1 MADAPEHYF
10 PLRKRD
16 VVDLCAGDPRL
27 PAADRPAFAD
37 LCRILASVFHFEFH
51 AQLEQLKLCHAPFDP
66 DADSAP
72 LSPPTAEERQRLQAG
87 LTAGLTELLQA
98 ANYAPIEQATLEA
111 SLRGESLFKVRLAI
125 DFDDFEEMLLY
136 HRGRRRRTVTV
147 RTWGGLRQRDITFDS
162 FSRVALMVRFRAQP
176 HFDRR
181 KRRNL
186 AFVPGSTVIK
196 LFRNVPAA
204 DLEMLF
210 PNTEVRM
217 KVLDKVLIGVPAAV
231 GGVLV
236 VATKLL
242 STVLLLGALFAFW
255 LGWRQEPVELD
266 QTALVA
272 LAVGLGTLGV
282 YAWKQVNRFKTR
294 KIRFLKALTEN
305 LYFKNL
311 DNNAGVFHRV
321 LDEAEEEE
329 CKEAILAYWY
339 LLTSGVPL
347 ASAEVDRGVEAWLLA
362 RTGCT
367 VDFEIGDAMAK
378 LERLRLV
385 DRVGDRVAAVPLAQ
399 AKAVLDRAWDGYFEF
414 GTLDPGA
421 PARGPVAH
429 G

>member
-1 MADAPEHYF
+1 
-10 PLRKRD
+10 
-16 VVDLCAGDPRL
+16 
-27 PAADRPAFAD
+27 
-37 LCRILASVFHFEFH
+37 
-51 AQLEQLKLCHAPFDP
+51 
-66 DADSAP
+66 
-72 LSPPTAEERQRLQAG
+72 
-87 LTAGLTELLQA
+87 
-98 ANYAPIEQATLEA
+98 
-111 SLRGESLFKVRLAI
+111 
-125 DFDDFEEMLLY
+125 
-136 HRGRRRRTVTV
+136 
-147 RTWGGLRQRDITFDS
+147 
-162 FSRVALMVRFRAQP
+162 
-176 HFDRR
+176 
-181 KRRNL
+181 
-186 AFVPGSTVIK
+186 
-196 LFRNVPAA
+196 
-204 DLEMLF
+204 
-210 PNTEVRM
+210 M

-362 RTGCT
+362 RTGCS

-421 PARGPVAH
+421 PA
-429 G
+429 